1 MSAIPVSAQKDSNHN
16 FEISKNLEIFNDIY
30 KQLDMFYVDS
40 LSADTVI
47 EWGIDAMLR
56 QVDPFTVYY
65 PEEGMDELKE
75 MTTGKYA
82 GIGAVI
88 RFYKKEDRVMVIEP
102 QEDSPA
108 IEAGVKGGDLI
119 LSIDGKDMK
128 GKSTQEVSE
137 NLRGDAGTT
146 FELTVKR
153 AGVEH
158 PLSFKIT
165 RRNIAMPP
173 VPYYGMVADGIGY
186 IYFERFVD
194 GCSRDVRRAVVDLKE
209 QGAKALVIDM
219 RGNPGGP
226 LSEAVEVTNLFVP
239 RGQKVVYTKGKLASV
254 NSEHYTKK
262 EPLDVDIPVAVLVDG
277 STASS
282 AEIVS
287 GAWQDWDRAVIV
299 GERTYGKGLVQMI
312 REVPYHGSL
321 KVTTSRYYIPSGR
334 CIQAYDYRH
343 LNPDGSAKTLPDS
356 LTKAFKTAGGRE
368 VRDGGGIKPDVV
380 ITPDSLPSIVYDI
393 ATSDVLLDYVNH
405 YVQTH
410 ATIAPAGDFSLTDAD
425 YADFVKMVEESDF
438 TYKRRTEEMMKLL
451 ERTARFEG
459 CYEGAKPE
467 FEALA
472 AKMKGG
478 VAADLEL
485 PKNKEEIKSVLESDI
500 VARYYFRR
508 GVVQQQLKT
517 DKDLKTALE
526 ILTDTER
533 YESLLKPVKNE
544 KEKGESQQG
553 HHVRYHGY
561 GRSRVGGCRVL
572 LDVVF
577 PRRDAWNGRGA
588 DGVSDIVG

>member
-1 MSAIPVSAQKDSNHN
+1 MSAVPVSAQKDSNHN

-410 ATIAPAGDFSLTDAD
+410 AAIAPAGEFSLTDAD
-425 YADFVKMVEESDF
+425 YADFVKMVEGSDF

-478 VAADLEL
+478 VSADLEV
-485 PKNKEEIKSVLESDI
+485 PKNKEEIKSVLDSDI

-508 GVVQQQLKT
+508 GVVQQQLKA

-533 YESLLKPVKNE
+533 YASLLKPVK
-544 KEKGESQQG
+544 K
-553 HHVRYHGY
+553 
-561 GRSRVGGCRVL
+561 
-572 LDVVF
+572 
-577 PRRDAWNGRGA
+577 
-588 DGVSDIVG
+588 

>member
-173 VPYYGMVADGIGY
+173 VPYYGMVSDGIGY

-478 VAADLEL
+478 VAADLEN

-533 YESLLKPVKNE
+533 YESLLKPVK
-544 KEKGESQQG
+544 K
-553 HHVRYHGY
+553 
-561 GRSRVGGCRVL
+561 
-572 LDVVF
+572 
-577 PRRDAWNGRGA
+577 
-588 DGVSDIVG
+588 

>member
-1 MSAIPVSAQKDSNHN
+1 MKKIFLAAGLCCMSAVPVSAQKDSNHN

-56 QVDPFTVYY
+56 LVDPFTVYY

-410 ATIAPAGDFSLTDAD
+410 AAIAPAGEFSLTDAD
-425 YADFVKMVEESDF
+425 YADFVKMVEGSDF

-478 VAADLEL
+478 VSADLEV

-508 GVVQQQLKT
+508 GVVQQQLKA

-533 YESLLKPVKNE
+533 YASLLKPVK
-544 KEKGESQQG
+544 K
-553 HHVRYHGY
+553 
-561 GRSRVGGCRVL
+561 
-572 LDVVF
+572 
-577 PRRDAWNGRGA
+577 
-588 DGVSDIVG
+588 

>member
-1 MSAIPVSAQKDSNHN
+1 MSAVPMSAQKDSNHN

-88 RFYKKEDRVMVIEP
+88 RYYKKEDRVMVIEP

-410 ATIAPAGDFSLTDAD
+410 AAIAPAGEFSLTDAD
-425 YADFVKMVEESDF
+425 YADFVKMVEGSDF

-478 VAADLEL
+478 VSADLEV

-508 GVVQQQLKT
+508 GVVQQQLKA

-533 YESLLKPVKNE
+533 YASLLKPVK
-544 KEKGESQQG
+544 K
-553 HHVRYHGY
+553 
-561 GRSRVGGCRVL
+561 
-572 LDVVF
+572 
-577 PRRDAWNGRGA
+577 
-588 DGVSDIVG
+588 

>member
-1 MSAIPVSAQKDSNHN
+1 MKKIFLAAGLCCMSAIPVSAQKDSNHN

-119 LSIDGKDMK
+119 LSVDGKDMK

-173 VPYYGMVADGIGY
+173 VPYYGMVSDGIGY

-533 YESLLKPVKNE
+533 YESLLKPVK
-544 KEKGESQQG
+544 K
-553 HHVRYHGY
+553 
-561 GRSRVGGCRVL
+561 
-572 LDVVF
+572 
-577 PRRDAWNGRGA
+577 
-588 DGVSDIVG
+588 

>member
-1 MSAIPVSAQKDSNHN
+1 MKKIFLAAGLCCMSAIPVSAQKDSNHN

-173 VPYYGMVADGIGY
+173 VPYYGMVSDGIGY

-380 ITPDSLPSIVYDI
+380 ITPDSLPSIVYDL

-533 YESLLKPVKNE
+533 YESLLKPVK
-544 KEKGESQQG
+544 K
-553 HHVRYHGY
+553 
-561 GRSRVGGCRVL
+561 
-572 LDVVF
+572 
-577 PRRDAWNGRGA
+577 
-588 DGVSDIVG
+588 

>member
-56 QVDPFTVYY
+56 QGDPFTVYY

-173 VPYYGMVADGIGY
+173 VPYYGMVSDGIGY

-299 GERTYGKGLVQMI
+299 GERTYGKGVVQMI

-533 YESLLKPVKNE
+533 YESLLKPVK
-544 KEKGESQQG
+544 K
-553 HHVRYHGY
+553 
-561 GRSRVGGCRVL
+561 
-572 LDVVF
+572 
-577 PRRDAWNGRGA
+577 
-588 DGVSDIVG
+588 

>member
-1 MSAIPVSAQKDSNHN
+1 MSAVPVSAQKDSNHN

-356 LTKAFKTAGGRE
+356 LTKAFATAGGRE

-410 ATIAPAGDFSLTDAD
+410 AAIAPAGEFSLTDAD
-425 YADFVKMVEESDF
+425 YADFVKMVEGSDF

-459 CYEGAKPE
+459 CYEGVKPE

-478 VAADLEL
+478 VSADLEV

-508 GVVQQQLKT
+508 GVVQQQLKA

-533 YESLLKPVKNE
+533 YASLLKPVK
-544 KEKGESQQG
+544 K
-553 HHVRYHGY
+553 
-561 GRSRVGGCRVL
+561 
-572 LDVVF
+572 
-577 PRRDAWNGRGA
+577 
-588 DGVSDIVG
+588 

>member
-1 MSAIPVSAQKDSNHN
+1 MSAVPVSAQKDSNHN

-186 IYFERFVD
+186 VYFERFVD

-410 ATIAPAGDFSLTDAD
+410 AAIAPAGEFSLTDAD
-425 YADFVKMVEESDF
+425 YADFVKMVEGSDF

-478 VAADLEL
+478 VSADLEV

-508 GVVQQQLKT
+508 GVVQQQLKA

-533 YESLLKPVKNE
+533 YASLLKPVK
-544 KEKGESQQG
+544 K
-553 HHVRYHGY
+553 
-561 GRSRVGGCRVL
+561 
-572 LDVVF
+572 
-577 PRRDAWNGRGA
+577 
-588 DGVSDIVG
+588 

>member
-1 MSAIPVSAQKDSNHN
+1 MKKIFLAAGLCCMSAVPMSAQKDSNHN

-356 LTKAFKTAGGRE
+356 LTKAFATAGGRE

-410 ATIAPAGDFSLTDAD
+410 AAIAPAGEFSLTDAD
-425 YADFVKMVEESDF
+425 YADFVKMVEGSDF

-459 CYEGAKPE
+459 CYEGVKPE

-478 VAADLEL
+478 VSADLEV

-508 GVVQQQLKT
+508 GVVQQQLKA

-533 YESLLKPVKNE
+533 YASLLKPVK
-544 KEKGESQQG
+544 K
-553 HHVRYHGY
+553 
-561 GRSRVGGCRVL
+561 
-572 LDVVF
+572 
-577 PRRDAWNGRGA
+577 
-588 DGVSDIVG
+588 

>member
-1 MSAIPVSAQKDSNHN
+1 MKKIFLAAGLCCMSAIPVSAQKDSNHN

-173 VPYYGMVADGIGY
+173 VPYYGMVSDGIGY

-209 QGAKALVIDM
+209 QGAKALVIDI

-533 YESLLKPVKNE
+533 YESLLKPVK
-544 KEKGESQQG
+544 K
-553 HHVRYHGY
+553 
-561 GRSRVGGCRVL
+561 
-572 LDVVF
+572 
-577 PRRDAWNGRGA
+577 
-588 DGVSDIVG
+588 

>member
-1 MSAIPVSAQKDSNHN
+1 MSAVPVSAQKDSNHN

-75 MTTGKYA
+75 KTTGKYA

-173 VPYYGMVADGIGY
+173 VPYYGMVSDGIGY

-410 ATIAPAGDFSLTDAD
+410 AAIAPAGEFSLTDAD
-425 YADFVKMVEESDF
+425 YADFVKMVEGSDF

-478 VAADLEL
+478 VSADLEV

-508 GVVQQQLKT
+508 GVVQQQLKA

-533 YESLLKPVKNE
+533 YASLLKPVK
-544 KEKGESQQG
+544 K
-553 HHVRYHGY
+553 
-561 GRSRVGGCRVL
+561 
-572 LDVVF
+572 
-577 PRRDAWNGRGA
+577 
-588 DGVSDIVG
+588 

>member
-173 VPYYGMVADGIGY
+173 VPYYGMVSDGIGY

-500 VARYYFRR
+500 VARYYFRC

-533 YESLLKPVKNE
+533 YESLLKPVK
-544 KEKGESQQG
+544 K
-553 HHVRYHGY
+553 
-561 GRSRVGGCRVL
+561 
-572 LDVVF
+572 
-577 PRRDAWNGRGA
+577 
-588 DGVSDIVG
+588 

>member
-173 VPYYGMVADGIGY
+173 VPYYGMVSDGIGH

-533 YESLLKPVKNE
+533 YESLLKPVK
-544 KEKGESQQG
+544 K
-553 HHVRYHGY
+553 
-561 GRSRVGGCRVL
+561 
-572 LDVVF
+572 
-577 PRRDAWNGRGA
+577 
-588 DGVSDIVG
+588 

>member
-1 MSAIPVSAQKDSNHN
+1 MSAVPVSAQKDSNHN

-40 LSADTVI
+40 LSVDTVI

-209 QGAKALVIDM
+209 RGAKALVIDM

-410 ATIAPAGDFSLTDAD
+410 AAIAPAGEFSLTDAD
-425 YADFVKMVEESDF
+425 YADFVKMVEGSDF

-478 VAADLEL
+478 VSADLEV

-508 GVVQQQLKT
+508 GVVQQQLKA

-533 YESLLKPVKNE
+533 YASLLKPVK
-544 KEKGESQQG
+544 K
-553 HHVRYHGY
+553 
-561 GRSRVGGCRVL
+561 
-572 LDVVF
+572 
-577 PRRDAWNGRGA
+577 
-588 DGVSDIVG
+588 

>member
-1 MSAIPVSAQKDSNHN
+1 MKKIFLAAGLCCMSAIPVSAQKDSNHN

-56 QVDPFTVYY
+56 QVDPFTMYY

-343 LNPDGSAKTLPDS
+343 LNPDGSAKTLPDR

-508 GVVQQQLKT
+508 GVVQQQLKA

-533 YESLLKPVKNE
+533 YESLLKPVK
-544 KEKGESQQG
+544 K
-553 HHVRYHGY
+553 
-561 GRSRVGGCRVL
+561 
-572 LDVVF
+572 
-577 PRRDAWNGRGA
+577 
-588 DGVSDIVG
+588 

>member
-1 MSAIPVSAQKDSNHN
+1 MSAVPVSAQKDSNHN

-410 ATIAPAGDFSLTDAD
+410 AALAPAGEFSLTDAD
-425 YADFVKMVEESDF
+425 YADFVKMVEGSDF

-478 VAADLEL
+478 VSADLEV

-508 GVVQQQLKT
+508 GVVQQQLKA

-533 YESLLKPVKNE
+533 YASLLKPVK
-544 KEKGESQQG
+544 K
-553 HHVRYHGY
+553 
-561 GRSRVGGCRVL
+561 
-572 LDVVF
+572 
-577 PRRDAWNGRGA
+577 
-588 DGVSDIVG
+588 

>member
-173 VPYYGMVADGIGY
+173 VPYYGMVSDGIGY

-226 LSEAVEVTNLFVP
+226 LSEVVEVTNLFVP

-533 YESLLKPVKNE
+533 YESLLKPVK
-544 KEKGESQQG
+544 K
-553 HHVRYHGY
+553 
-561 GRSRVGGCRVL
+561 
-572 LDVVF
+572 
-577 PRRDAWNGRGA
+577 
-588 DGVSDIVG
+588 

>member
-173 VPYYGMVADGIGY
+173 VPYYGMVSDGIGY

-459 CYEGAKPE
+459 CYERAKPE

-533 YESLLKPVKNE
+533 YESLLKPVK
-544 KEKGESQQG
+544 K
-553 HHVRYHGY
+553 
-561 GRSRVGGCRVL
+561 
-572 LDVVF
+572 
-577 PRRDAWNGRGA
+577 
-588 DGVSDIVG
+588 

>member
-1 MSAIPVSAQKDSNHN
+1 MSAVPVSAQKDSNHN

-47 EWGIDAMLR
+47 EWGIDVMLR

-219 RGNPGGP
+219 RGNPGGL

-410 ATIAPAGDFSLTDAD
+410 AAIAPAGEFSLTDAD
-425 YADFVKMVEESDF
+425 YADFVKMVEGSDF

-478 VAADLEL
+478 VSADLEV

-508 GVVQQQLKT
+508 GVVQQQLKA

-533 YESLLKPVKNE
+533 YASLLKPVK
-544 KEKGESQQG
+544 K
-553 HHVRYHGY
+553 
-561 GRSRVGGCRVL
+561 
-572 LDVVF
+572 
-577 PRRDAWNGRGA
+577 
-588 DGVSDIVG
+588 

>member
-1 MSAIPVSAQKDSNHN
+1 MSAVPVSAQKDSNHN

-30 KQLDMFYVDS
+30 RQLDMFYVDS

-88 RFYKKEDRVMVIEP
+88 RYYKKEDRVMVIEP

-209 QGAKALVIDM
+209 RGAKALVIDM

-410 ATIAPAGDFSLTDAD
+410 AAIAPAGEFSLTDAD
-425 YADFVKMVEESDF
+425 YADFVKMVEGSDF

-478 VAADLEL
+478 VSADLEV

-508 GVVQQQLKT
+508 GVVQQQLKA

-533 YESLLKPVKNE
+533 YASLLKPVK
-544 KEKGESQQG
+544 K
-553 HHVRYHGY
+553 
-561 GRSRVGGCRVL
+561 
-572 LDVVF
+572 
-577 PRRDAWNGRGA
+577 
-588 DGVSDIVG
+588 

>member
-1 MSAIPVSAQKDSNHN
+1 MKKIFLAAGLCCMSAIPVSAQKDSNHN

-56 QVDPFTVYY
+56 QVDPFTMYY

-75 MTTGKYA
+75 MTTWKYA

-173 VPYYGMVADGIGY
+173 VPYYGMVSDGIGY

-393 ATSDVLLDYVNH
+393 ATSDVLLDYVNR

-508 GVVQQQLKT
+508 WVVQQQLKT

-533 YESLLKPVKNE
+533 YESLLKPVK
-544 KEKGESQQG
+544 K
-553 HHVRYHGY
+553 
-561 GRSRVGGCRVL
+561 
-572 LDVVF
+572 
-577 PRRDAWNGRGA
+577 
-588 DGVSDIVG
+588 

>member
-1 MSAIPVSAQKDSNHN
+1 MKKIFLAAGLCCMSAIPVSAQKDSNHN

-56 QVDPFTVYY
+56 QVDPFTMYY

-393 ATSDVLLDYVNH
+393 ATSDVLLDYVNR

-425 YADFVKMVEESDF
+425 YADFVKMVEKSDF

-508 GVVQQQLKT
+508 GVVQQQLKA

-533 YESLLKPVKNE
+533 YESLLKPVK
-544 KEKGESQQG
+544 K
-553 HHVRYHGY
+553 
-561 GRSRVGGCRVL
+561 
-572 LDVVF
+572 
-577 PRRDAWNGRGA
+577 
-588 DGVSDIVG
+588 

>member
-1 MSAIPVSAQKDSNHN
+1 MKKIFLAAGLCCMSAIPVSAQKDSNHN

-173 VPYYGMVADGIGY
+173 VPYYGMVSDGIGY

-262 EPLDVDIPVAVLVDG
+262 EPLDVDNPVAVLVDG

-533 YESLLKPVKNE
+533 YESLLKPVK
-544 KEKGESQQG
+544 K
-553 HHVRYHGY
+553 
-561 GRSRVGGCRVL
+561 
-572 LDVVF
+572 
-577 PRRDAWNGRGA
+577 
-588 DGVSDIVG
+588 

>member
-1 MSAIPVSAQKDSNHN
+1 MKKIFLAAGLCCMSAIPVSAQKDSNHN

-165 RRNIAMPP
+165 RRNIPMPP
-173 VPYYGMVADGIGY
+173 VPYYGMVSDGIGY

-533 YESLLKPVKNE
+533 YESLLKPVK
-544 KEKGESQQG
+544 K
-553 HHVRYHGY
+553 
-561 GRSRVGGCRVL
+561 
-572 LDVVF
+572 
-577 PRRDAWNGRGA
+577 
-588 DGVSDIVG
+588 

>member
-1 MSAIPVSAQKDSNHN
+1 MSAIPVSAQKDNNHN

-186 IYFERFVD
+186 VYFERFVD
-194 GCSRDVRRAVVDLKE
+194 GCSRDIRRAVVDLKE

-410 ATIAPAGDFSLTDAD
+410 AAIAPAGEFSLTDAD
-425 YADFVKMVEESDF
+425 YADFVKMVEGSDF

-478 VAADLEL
+478 VSADLEV

-508 GVVQQQLKT
+508 GVVQQQLKA

-533 YESLLKPVKNE
+533 YASLLKPVK
-544 KEKGESQQG
+544 K
-553 HHVRYHGY
+553 
-561 GRSRVGGCRVL
+561 
-572 LDVVF
+572 
-577 PRRDAWNGRGA
+577 
-588 DGVSDIVG
+588 

>member
-1 MSAIPVSAQKDSNHN
+1 MKKIFLAAGLCCMSAIPVSAQKDSNHN

-173 VPYYGMVADGIGY
+173 VPYYGMVSDGIGY

-321 KVTTSRYYIPSGR
+321 KVTTSHYYIPSGR

-533 YESLLKPVKNE
+533 YESLLKPVK
-544 KEKGESQQG
+544 K
-553 HHVRYHGY
+553 
-561 GRSRVGGCRVL
+561 
-572 LDVVF
+572 
-577 PRRDAWNGRGA
+577 
-588 DGVSDIVG
+588 

>member
-1 MSAIPVSAQKDSNHN
+1 MKKIFLAAGLCCMSAIPVPAQKDSNHN

-56 QVDPFTVYY
+56 QVDPFTMYY

-410 ATIAPAGDFSLTDAD
+410 ATIALAGDFSLTDAD

-533 YESLLKPVKNE
+533 YESLLKPVK
-544 KEKGESQQG
+544 K
-553 HHVRYHGY
+553 
-561 GRSRVGGCRVL
+561 
-572 LDVVF
+572 
-577 PRRDAWNGRGA
+577 
-588 DGVSDIVG
+588 

>member
-1 MSAIPVSAQKDSNHN
+1 MSAVPVSAQKDSNHN

-262 EPLDVDIPVAVLVDG
+262 EPLDVDVPVAVLVDG

-410 ATIAPAGDFSLTDAD
+410 AAIAPAGEFSLTDAD
-425 YADFVKMVEESDF
+425 YADFVKMVEGSDF

-478 VAADLEL
+478 VSADLEV

-508 GVVQQQLKT
+508 GVVQQQLKA

-533 YESLLKPVKNE
+533 YASLLKPVK
-544 KEKGESQQG
+544 K
-553 HHVRYHGY
+553 
-561 GRSRVGGCRVL
+561 
-572 LDVVF
+572 
-577 PRRDAWNGRGA
+577 
-588 DGVSDIVG
+588 

>member
-173 VPYYGMVADGIGY
+173 VPYYGMVSDGIGY

-226 LSEAVEVTNLFVP
+226 LSEAVEVTNLFVS

-533 YESLLKPVKNE
+533 YESLLKPVK
-544 KEKGESQQG
+544 K
-553 HHVRYHGY
+553 
-561 GRSRVGGCRVL
+561 
-572 LDVVF
+572 
-577 PRRDAWNGRGA
+577 
-588 DGVSDIVG
+588 

>member
-173 VPYYGMVADGIGY
+173 VPYYGMVSDGIGY

-277 STASS
+277 STVSS

-533 YESLLKPVKNE
+533 YESLLKPVK
-544 KEKGESQQG
+544 K
-553 HHVRYHGY
+553 
-561 GRSRVGGCRVL
+561 
-572 LDVVF
+572 
-577 PRRDAWNGRGA
+577 
-588 DGVSDIVG
+588 